1 MKLSYFSTATGSAV
15 DHAAGM
21 LRGVSVITEGEAK
34 GHGLQIDAKTL
45 EQVKACAETYSDGLR
60 VKMDHYTGIDAMVG
74 VLKNFAI
81 DGAQLRADM
90 HLLKSHSDFAKIME
104 MAETMPGA
112 FGLSIAF
119 SGAPEGGDDGT
130 TRFARCTE
138 IYSCDIVDIPAANPT
153 GLFSEPMKTAP
164 EINPEDEALATVTI
178 TVTTPEDAADEAAE
192 AAEEE
197 AEETAEA
204 EAAESPEEQA
214 KEEADGTE
222 QPVTEMPDAEIPAE
236 DATEDPATEDPA
248 AEDPASED
256 HASEDDKK
264 KVSASSK
271 IAQINLIEDLA
282 AAPAAPVPAAKTSPA
297 KTPAPKAP
305 EPEPEVETKAPALD
319 AIVSDVARF
328 AAAQNVLTAE
338 LATVRADIETKETV
352 IASLSAKLA
361 DQTTELSIARADL
374 AAYDQKHTQLNALHA
389 SLKKVL
395 GLMPAT
401 NIPDAAVIDQA
412 RTPEDYRK
420 EYAAISDPSARA
432 EFYKANESQMF
443 GI

>member
-1 MKLSYFSTATGSAV
+1 MKLSYFSTAKGSAV
-15 DHAAGM
+15 DKTAGM

-34 GHGLQIDAKTL
+34 GHSLQIDAKTL

-60 VKMDHYTGIDAMVG
+60 VKMDHFTGIDAMVG

-90 HLLKSHSDFAKIME
+90 HLLKSHADFEKIME

-119 SGAPEGGDDGT
+119 SGAPEDGDDGT
-130 TRFARCTE
+130 LRFARCTE

-164 EINPEDEALATVTI
+164 ESKIEDEALATVTI
-178 TVTTPEDAADEAAE
+178 TVTTAEDP
-192 AAEEE
+192 AEEAKE
-197 AEETAEA
+197 AEETAEEA
-204 EAAESPEEQA
+204 AKEEAEETPADEAAESPEEQA

-222 QPVTEMPDAEIPAE
+222 QPVSEMPDAEDPAPE
-236 DATEDPATEDPA
+236 TTDPEDPE
-248 AEDPASED
+248 EE
-256 HASEDDKK
+256 KK
-264 KVSASSK
+264 
-271 IAQINLIEDLA
+271 
-282 AAPAAPVPAAKTSPA
+282 
-297 KTPAPKAP
+297 
-305 EPEPEVETKAPALD
+305 TKAPALD

-328 AAAQNVLTAE
+328 AAAQSVLTAE
-338 LATVRADIETKETV
+338 LATVRADLASKEGV
-352 IASLSAKLA
+352 ISNLTHALA
-361 DQTTELSIARADL
+361 DQSTELSIARADL

-412 RTPEDYRK
+412 RTPEDFRK
-420 EYAAISDPSARA
+420 EYAAISDPTQRA
-432 EFYKANESQMF
+432 EFYKQNESQMF

>member
-34 GHGLQIDAKTL
+34 GHSLQIDAKTL

-60 VKMDHYTGIDAMVG
+60 VKMDHFTGIDAMVG
-74 VLKNFAI
+74 VLKNFSI

-90 HLLKSHSDFAKIME
+90 HLLKSHSDFEKIME

-119 SGAPEGGDDGT
+119 SGAPEGGEDDT

-164 EINPEDEALATVTI
+164 ESKIEDEALATVTI
-178 TVTTPEDAADEAAE
+178 TVTTPEDAAKEAAE

-197 AEETAEA
+197 AEETPAD

-214 KEEADGTE
+214 KEQADGTE
-222 QPVTEMPDAEIPAE
+222 QHDPEMPAAE
-236 DATEDPATEDPA
+236 TPA
-248 AEDPASED
+248 AEDDDED
-256 HASEDDKK
+256 EKK
-264 KVSASSK
+264 
-271 IAQINLIEDLA
+271 
-282 AAPAAPVPAAKTSPA
+282 
-297 KTPAPKAP
+297 
-305 EPEPEVETKAPALD
+305 TKAPMLD

-328 AAAQNVLTAE
+328 AAAQSVLTAE
-338 LATVRADIETKETV
+338 LATVRADIATKESV
-352 IASLSAKLA
+352 IANLSQKLA

-401 NIPDAAVIDQA
+401 NIPDVAVIDQA

-420 EYAAISDPSARA
+420 EYAAIQDPTQRA
-432 EFYKANESQMF
+432 EFYQANEKQMF
-443 GI
+443 

>member
-15 DHAAGM
+15 DHAAGV

-34 GHGLQIDAKTL
+34 GHALQIDAKTL
-45 EQVKACAETYSDGLR
+45 QQVKACAETYSDGLR

-90 HLLKSHSDFAKIME
+90 HLLKSHSDFEKIME

-119 SGAPEGGDDGT
+119 SGTPEGGDDDT
-130 TRFARCTE
+130 LRFARCSE

-164 EINPEDEALATVTI
+164 ESTTEDEALATVTI
-178 TVTTPEDAADEAAE
+178 TVTTPEDAAEEAAE
-192 AAEEE
+192 TAEEE
-197 AEETAEA
+197 AEETAED
-204 EAAESPEEQA
+204 EAAESTEEQA
-214 KEEADGTE
+214 QEEADGTE
-222 QPVTEMPDAEIPAE
+222 QPI
-236 DATEDPATEDPA
+236 TEDPA
-248 AEDPASED
+248 AETPAAEEDPA
-256 HASEDDKK
+256 AEDDEEKK
-264 KVSASSK
+264 
-271 IAQINLIEDLA
+271 
-282 AAPAAPVPAAKTSPA
+282 
-297 KTPAPKAP
+297 
-305 EPEPEVETKAPALD
+305 TKAPMLD

-338 LATVRADIETKETV
+338 LATVRADIATKETV

-401 NIPDAAVIDQA
+401 NIPDVAVIDQA
-412 RTPEDYRK
+412 RTPEDFRK
-420 EYAAISDPSARA
+420 EYASIQDPTQRA
-432 EFYKANESQMF
+432 EFYQANEKQMF
-443 GI
+443 